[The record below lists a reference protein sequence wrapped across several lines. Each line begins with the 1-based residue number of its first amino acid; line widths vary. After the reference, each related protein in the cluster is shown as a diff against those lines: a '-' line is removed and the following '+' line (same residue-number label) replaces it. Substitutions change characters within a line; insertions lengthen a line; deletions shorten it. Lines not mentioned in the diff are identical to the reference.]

1 MKPSRLTLLLLPSSF
16 TTATRFVGRV
26 PSFTPI
32 PLPRRDNSTLFVEK
46 RIVTELSTCGFL
58 NGDPTNPRTA
68 NPGFNCRIDTS
79 HGIWGF
85 CPTTVISAIDC
96 GLGGACIDLHS
107 CSDGCGIT
115 NNPSITT
122 WSCTDNKEPFCSTAL
137 LTFGV
142 DQTYAFLPCGGKPT
156 TDHYLISPTAAAAV
170 SSSSSPARRSS
181 QTPAPTTSSPRI
193 STTSSSTPSSS
204 SSAPTS
210 SSTSTTG
217 TAASASTASS
227 PANPS
232 SATTNTGT
240 STTSLG
246 PIIGGVIGGL
256 VVICASAVLAI
267 YLIKRDRS
275 RKRMSTM
282 PKPNT
287 ASVSPP
293 EYSPKDPNNTTR
305 YSGWGPR
312 ELPAGDPVERARSP
326 VELPG
331 YAM

>member
-1 MKPSRLTLLLLPSSF
+1 MKPSRLVLSLIPSSF
-16 TTATRFVGRV
+16 ASASRLVGRI
-26 PSFTPI
+26 PRIT
-32 PLPRRDNSTLFVEK
+32 PLPELKRDNSTLFIEK
-46 RIVTELSTCGFL
+46 RIVTELSTCGYL
-58 NGDPTNPRTA
+58 NGDPTNSRTA

-85 CPTTVISAIDC
+85 CPTTVISAVDC

-142 DQTYAFLPCGGKPT
+142 DQTYAFLACGGKPT
-156 TDHYLISPTAAAAV
+156 TDHYLISPTAAAVV
-170 SSSSSPARRSS
+170 SSSSSPALRSS
-181 QTPAPTTSSPRI
+181 QTPAPTA
-193 STTSSSTPSSS
+193 SSTPTSPSSSASSNSSS
-204 SSAPTS
+204 SPTS

-217 TAASASTASS
+217 TAASASTTSS
-227 PANPS
+227 FANTSNSP
-232 SATTNTGT
+232 T

-246 PIIGGVIGGL
+246 PIIGGVIGGI
-256 VVICASAVLAI
+256 VIICASVVLAI
-267 YLIKRDRS
+267 YLVKRDRS
-275 RKRMSTM
+275 RKRISTM
-282 PKPNT
+282 PAKPNT

-293 EYSPKDPNNTTR
+293 EYSPKDVNNTTR
-305 YSGWGPR
+305 YSGWGLR
-312 ELPAGDPVERARSP
+312 ELPAGHSAERARARSP